1 MSLRYGVCFRF
12 LLAFLLTRLPVLLRR
27 DDLSIAMV
35 LEEGAP
41 GSMDAYRIV
50 QQLRKQ
56 PETQDIMNMFDG
68 LSFGPKEKFP
78 GLQVSDS
85 LSFGALKITPTAPLM
100 IDINEDSTLAQSR
113 KAVQWK
119 PPVFHCRL
127 DERHLGALKSDI
139 LALVEIRKL
148 IAADAIAARAGD
160 AG

>member
-1 MSLRYGVCFRF
+1 MSLLSGSGIASIRLGGAPLRGQAFPVTSMQRSIGILRRALSSPLYLIKCRRNIFYLVMLLNSTKRHYIADNRPRKPQLDTRYGVCFRF

-68 LSFGPKEKFP
+68 LSFGP
-78 GLQVSDS
+78 
-85 LSFGALKITPTAPLM
+85 
-100 IDINEDSTLAQSR
+100 
-113 KAVQWK
+113 
-119 PPVFHCRL
+119 
-127 DERHLGALKSDI
+127 
-139 LALVEIRKL
+139 
-148 IAADAIAARAGD
+148 
-160 AG
+160 